1 MSEQTTSTEHAAR
14 ARADW
19 QGRIGR
25 RRAGDDGGQLRLDA
39 PATLLASSGRGQV
52 TLDWTP
58 VPGAIGYQVYRSVD
72 GAPPAPLDHHGGDV
86 LAVPHPPYADT
97 TGEPGRTYE
106 YAVAAL
112 HDVDQPGPLSTPV
125 RATALTETETVPGND
140 TAAPGTGAADPG
152 SGTAASAKD
161 TAAPGA
167 GAAGPG
173 TAPGD
178 PLVRVAVDA
187 AGRTRPVHRP
197 WRPMVGSEHLSH
209 LLSTDTTGGRPI
221 GAEFAEALRIMR
233 TELGVGSVRAH
244 AILCDDLGVY
254 REVDGAPV
262 HDFSRVDEVYDR
274 LLALG
279 LRPVVELSFMPR
291 ELASDP
297 DRTVFAYG
305 AVISPPR
312 DWQRWTELIRALVTH
327 LLDRYGREEV
337 RHWPFEVWNEAN
349 LEVFWSGTRAEFWR
363 LYEVTVRAVRE
374 VDPGLTVGGPASAA
388 AGWVGELLDHV
399 DASGAPIDFVSTH
412 TYGAPPLDFRPL
424 CARYGRPEL
433 GILWTEWG
441 ITPTHF
447 NPVGDEVFAATFLL
461 RGMRSAAGRVDALA
475 YWVASDH
482 FEELGRPPRLFHGG
496 FGLLTV
502 GNLRKPRFWALALA
516 DRLGEHELP
525 ATLSGDGAG
534 SLVETW
540 AARDDGGTVTVLV
553 WNGTL
558 DQSKAGGDRRLDRD
572 VRVEV
577 RGLAAGNFRVR
588 HWRVDR
594 DHSNIRRVWQE
605 LGGDDW
611 PTEDQW
617 ELLRARDSLDE
628 YRPEQVVP
636 VLDGSCTVDFPLP
649 MPGVSFLRLEP
660 VA

>member
-1 MSEQTTSTEHAAR
+1 MSEYTTSTENAER

-25 RRAGDDGGQLRLDA
+25 RRTGDADDRPLTLDA
-39 PATLLASSGRGQV
+39 PTALVARSGRGQV

-58 VPGAIGYQVYRSVD
+58 VPEAIGYQVYRSTGD
-72 GAPPAPLDHHGGDV
+72 APPTPLDHHGGDV

-97 TGEPGRTYE
+97 TGEPGRPYE

-112 HDVDQPGPLSTPV
+112 RDVDLPGVLSEPV
-125 RATALTETETVPGND
+125 RVAALPETVPGAGGD
-140 TAAPGTGAADPG
+140 GPAA
-152 SGTAASAKD
+152 
-161 TAAPGA
+161 A
-167 GAAGPG
+167 GAE
-173 TAPGD
+173 
-178 PLVRVAVDA
+178 PLVRVMVEAS
-187 AGRTRPVHRP
+187 GPTRPVHRP

-209 LLSTDTTGGRPI
+209 LLSAETTGGQPI
-221 GAEFAEALRIMR
+221 GADLAEALRIMR

-262 HDFSRVDEVYDR
+262 YDFSGVDEVYDK
-274 LLALG
+274 LLSLG

-291 ELASDP
+291 DLASDP
-297 DRTVFAYG
+297 SKTVFAYG
-305 AVISPPR
+305 AVVSPPR
-312 DWQRWTELIRALVTH
+312 DWQRWAELIRALVSH
-327 LLDRYGREEV
+327 LIDRYGREEV

-349 LEVFWSGTRAEFWR
+349 LEVFWSGTRAEFLR
-363 LYEVTVRAVRE
+363 LYEVTVRAVRD

-412 TYGAPPLDFRPL
+412 TYGVPPLDLRPL
-424 CARYGRPEL
+424 CARHGRPDL

-441 ITPTHF
+441 ATPTHF

-461 RGMRSAAGRVDALA
+461 RGMRSAANRLDALA
-475 YWVASDH
+475 HWVASDH

-525 ATLSGDGAG
+525 ATLTGDGAE
-534 SLVETW
+534 SLVEAW
-540 AARDDGGTVTVLV
+540 AARGDDGTVTVLV

-572 VRVEV
+572 VRVELH
-577 RGLAAGNFRVR
+577 GLDAGSYRVR
-588 HWRVDR
+588 HWRIDR
-594 DHSNIRRVWQE
+594 EHSNIRRVWQD
-605 LGGDDW
+605 LDGGDW
-611 PTEDQW
+611 PTGEQW
-617 ELLRARDSLDE
+617 ELLRARDILDE

-636 VLDGSCTVDFPLP
+636 VADGGCTVDFPLP

-660 VA
+660 AP

>member
-1 MSEQTTSTEHAAR
+1 MSEQTTNTENAQR

-25 RRAGDDGGQLRLDA
+25 RRTGGADDEPLTLDA
-39 PATLLASSGRGQV
+39 PTALVATPGRGQV
-52 TLDWTP
+52 TLDWKP
-58 VPGAIGYQVYRSVD
+58 VPDAIGYQVYRSAGD
-72 GAPPAPLDHHGGDV
+72 APLAPLDHHGGDV

-97 TGEPGRTYE
+97 TGEPGHPYE

-112 HDVDQPGPLSTPV
+112 RDVDQPGPLSGSV
-125 RATALTETETVPGND
+125 RVAALDGTARRAGGERP
-140 TAAPGTGAADPG
+140 AGTGA
-152 SGTAASAKD
+152 
-161 TAAPGA
+161 
-167 GAAGPG
+167 
-173 TAPGD
+173 D
-178 PLVRVAVDA
+178 PLVRVMVEAS
-187 AGRTRPVHRP
+187 GPTRPMHRP

-209 LLSTDTTGGRPI
+209 LLSEETTGGRPI
-221 GAEFAEALRIMR
+221 GAELAEALRIMR

-274 LLALG
+274 LLSLG

-291 ELASDP
+291 DLASDP
-297 DRTVFAYG
+297 TKTVFAYG
-305 AVISPPR
+305 AIISPPR
-312 DWQRWTELIRALVTH
+312 DWQRWADLIRALVRH
-327 LLDRYGREEV
+327 LIDRYGRDEV

-349 LEVFWSGTRAEFWR
+349 LEVFWSGTRAEFLR
-363 LYEVTVRAVRE
+363 LYEVTVRAVRD

-424 CARYGRPEL
+424 CTRHGRPDL

-441 ITPTHF
+441 VTPTHF
-447 NPVGDEVFAATFLL
+447 NPVSDDVFAATFLL
-461 RGMRSAAGRVDALA
+461 RGMRSAANRVDALA

-502 GNLRKPRFWALALA
+502 GNLRKPRFWALSLA

-525 ATLSGDGAG
+525 ATLTGDGAE
-534 SLVETW
+534 SLVEAW
-540 AARDDGGTVTVLV
+540 AARGDDGTVTVLV

-572 VRVEV
+572 VRVEL
-577 RGLAAGNFRVR
+577 RGLAAGSYRVR

-594 DHSNIRRVWQE
+594 EHSNIRRVWQD
-605 LGGDDW
+605 LDGGDW
-611 PTEDQW
+611 PTGEQW
-617 ELLRARDSLDE
+617 ELLRARDTLDE

-636 VLDGSCTVDFPLP
+636 VVDGGCTVDFPLP
-649 MPGVSFLRLEP
+649 MPGMSFLRLEP
-660 VA
+660 AP